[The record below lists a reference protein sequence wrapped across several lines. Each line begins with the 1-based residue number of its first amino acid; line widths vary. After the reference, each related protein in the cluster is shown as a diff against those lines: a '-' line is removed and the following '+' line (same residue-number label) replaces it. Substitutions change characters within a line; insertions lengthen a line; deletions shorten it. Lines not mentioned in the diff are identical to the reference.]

1 LTWTRNDPIR
11 QTMPLDTQRTQHR
24 LWTLVLTGGCVAL
37 IVILTVIVPLFTTAI
52 NSYRLLEFPAG
63 YYLMA
68 EGAIVIFV
76 VLIFWAAGRQE
87 RLDRKLGAAED
98 H

>member
-1 LTWTRNDPIR
+1 
-11 QTMPLDTQRTQHR
+11 MPLDTQRSQHR
-24 LWTLVLTGGCVAL
+24 LWTLALTAGVVGLVLILAL
-37 IVILTVIVPLFTTAI
+37 IVPLFAQTI

-63 YYLMA
+63 YYLA
-68 EGAIVIFV
+68 AQGAIVIFV